1 MLKKSAHTNQ
11 DQMNYLSKE
20 VANEIQD
27 IYKKLYL
34 DKLHGENPEVI
45 LFSHFGELNQKKT
58 EYILP
63 LINDLILENGI
74 KRKIM
79 KRISSVMV
87 ENLQNV
93 AIHGAKDING
103 NQNSL
108 LIVSRKEDAIRVT
121 TGNVILD
128 EDKSSLDFKLSNINK
143 LSKEEVRRLYIETL
157 CNEDFSLKGGAGLG
171 LLTMAKKAAAPLK
184 YSIQSIGHGHSY
196 FVIQYDVKVIEDIK
210 DEI

>member
-1 MLKKSAHTNQ
+1 
-11 DQMNYLSKE
+11 MNYLSKE
-20 VANEIQD
+20 VANEIQGL
-27 IYKKLYL
+27 YKQLYL
-34 DKLHGENPEVI
+34 DKLQGEQPEVI

-58 EYILP
+58 EHILP
-63 LINDLILENGI
+63 LINELILENGI

-108 LIVSRKEDAIRVT
+108 LIVSRKEDSIRVT

-128 EDKSSLDFKLSNINK
+128 EDAAPLDFKLSNINK
-143 LSKEEVRRLYIETL
+143 LNKEEVRRLYIETL
-157 CNEDFSLKGGAGLG
+157 CNEDFSIKGGAGLG
-171 LLTMAKKAAAPLK
+171 LLTMAKKAVAPLE
-184 YSIQSIGHGHSY
+184 YTITPISHGHSY
-196 FVIQYDVKVIEDIK
+196 FIIQYDIKVFDDSSENS
-210 DEI
+210 

>member
-20 VANEIQD
+20 VANEIQEL
-27 IYKKLYL
+27 YKELYL
-34 DKLHGENPEVI
+34 DKLRGEKPEVI

-63 LINDLILENGI
+63 LIKNLILENGI

-93 AIHGAKDING
+93 AIHGTKDANG

-108 LIVSRKEDAIRVT
+108 LIVSRKENAIRVS

-128 EDKSSLDFKLSNINK
+128 EDKESLDFKLDNINK
-143 LSKEEVRRLYIETL
+143 LSREEIRRLYIETL

-171 LLTMAKKAAAPLK
+171 LLTMAKKAVAPLE
-184 YSIQSIGHGHSY
+184 YSITPIGHDHSY
-196 FVIQYDVKVIEDIK
+196 FVIQYDIKVSDDSLDDI
-210 DEI
+210 